1 MKQIKNCAYDKM
13 FGCVVLLLLSTT
25 GLFAQKFQLAGIGYA
40 HYAKTPIID
49 SPTSQEVEFQEFSFF
64 AKLPVRFK
72 NRKTILMTTL
82 RYGLVQPAAHNSP
95 LFVEAQTRKSL
106 HSITLSPM
114 LVQNLGEKWKLI
126 AAVTPTLASDFGE
139 KLSGDDLLFQGIL
152 LASAKWNEKWTM
164 GGGLIYTTQLGAP
177 RFLPALQ
184 LRYVKNKHFFNMLL
198 PSHISYLCQVDR
210 KEKLHLGLRLATN
223 GGNYNVSNRD
233 YTAVIPN
240 SINKILYSRVQMG
253 ALVHFQLTE
262 TILMEAFGGI
272 SAARKFKLEG
282 ASQPV
287 FKYNSGN
294 GGFFN
299 LSLFFTPPS
308 KAEEEGGT
316 AM

>member
-13 FGCVVLLLLSTT
+13 FGCVMLLLLSTT

-40 HYAKTPIID
+40 RYAKTPIVD
-49 SPTSQEVEFQEFSFF
+49 SPTGQEVEFQEYSFF
-64 AKLPVRFK
+64 AKLPLRFK

-82 RYGLVQPAAHNSP
+82 RYGLVQPTAHNSP
-95 LFVEAQTRKSL
+95 LFVGAHTRKNL
-106 HSITLSPM
+106 HSITLSPT
-114 LVQNLGEKWKLI
+114 LVQTIGERWRLI
-126 AAVTPTLASDFGE
+126 GAVTPTLASDFGE
-139 KLSGDDLLFQGIL
+139 KLSSDDLLFQGLL

-164 GGGLIYTTQLGAP
+164 GGGLIYTTQLGDP
-177 RFLPALQ
+177 RFLPAIQ
-184 LRYVKNKHFFNMLL
+184 LRYVKNRHFFNMLL
-198 PSHISYLCQVDR
+198 PSHISYLCRVDR
-210 KEKLHLGLRLATN
+210 KEKLQIGLRLATN

-253 ALVHFQLTE
+253 ALVDWQLTE
-262 TILMEAFGGI
+262 TILLEAFGGI

-282 ASQPV
+282 ASQQV

-299 LSLFFTPPS
+299 FSLFFTPPS
-308 KAEEEGGT
+308 KAEEEGGA